1 LLVEHTDR
9 GKAERIPIARSP
21 AQLAFEKLG
30 GEKLIGVDVRSE
42 ADLIQVLDRGIPL
55 DALSELTKG
64 SLSAEEV
71 ERLIIPRR
79 TLSHRK
85 ARSQSLSRGE
95 SERALRVASILAQA
109 EQTLPTKRRRI
120 PGCAG
125 QPRRSAADAR
135 SISWTARPGASGGAA
150 ALQNW
155 PRYRRLMI
163 LWRLTRRAHADLR
176 GRGGELADGRWHTRG
191 RPIVY
196 GASTAALAA
205 LEVRVHLICR
215 SICCRTTMC

>member
-21 AQLAFEKLG
+21 ARLAFEKLG
-30 GEKLIGVDVRSE
+30 GAKLIGVDVRSE

-109 EQTLPTKRRRI
+109 EQTFANKEKAHTWLRRPT
-120 PGCAG
+120 
-125 QPRRSAADAR
+125 SAL
-135 SISWTARPGASGGAA
+135 GG
-150 ALQNW
+150 
-155 PRYRRLMI
+155 R
-163 LWRLTRRAHADLR
+163 
-176 GRGGELADGRWHTRG
+176 
-191 RPIVY
+191 RPIDLLDCETGGRLVEQLLY
-196 GASTAALAA
+196 RIGHGIAA
-205 LEVRVHLICR
+205 
-215 SICCRTTMC
+215 